1 VFYPQPNPA
10 PQVFTQAP
18 QQRQGQTR
26 RRNNTPVPQYP
37 PLPVSQAEIYKQ
49 LTEEG
54 LLSPLPTRPWGPPF
68 PEWYNPDVKCAYHS
82 NVSGHSTENCAK
94 LRQKIYEMINAGS
107 ITLNS
112 VEQEPL
118 NTNDP
123 PKIDNIAPEE
133 STNFIGEGKDD
144 QEIEKPGDHKKYMH
158 ITATGDDSIAPY
170 IWKISQEEGPQN
182 YIVTPLIFP
191 EM

>member
-1 VFYPQPNPA
+1 
-10 PQVFTQAP
+10 
-18 QQRQGQTR
+18 
-26 RRNNTPVPQYP
+26 
-37 PLPVSQAEIYKQ
+37 VSQ
-49 LTEEG
+49 
-54 LLSPLPTRPWGPPF
+54 PLRRG
-68 PEWYNPDVKCAYHS
+68 
-82 NVSGHSTENCAK
+82 
-94 LRQKIYEMINAGS
+94 
-107 ITLNS
+107 
-112 VEQEPL
+112 
-118 NTNDP
+118 
-123 PKIDNIAPEE
+123 PEE